1 MNVDRHTDP
10 TRPPESRASAH
21 KVDANGGERLH
32 YANMEFAIRASAEST
47 GGAFSIIEE
56 IAPLDTPLHVHH
68 HHDEIFYVLEGDH
81 VFTVGGTEFA
91 AGPGDLVFGPRGVP
105 HAQRRLIPRTGRI
118 LAMFSPAGFEGFFR
132 DLAEAAR
139 DGQVRPEEMNRI
151 AAAYGLTW
159 LV

>member
-1 MNVDRHTDP
+1 MDP
-10 TRPPESRASAH
+10 VPALDTHASVH
-21 KVDANGGERLH
+21 KVDADEGERIH
-32 YANMEFAIRASAEST
+32 YADMQFVIRASTEST
-47 GGAFSIIEE
+47 GGAFSVIEE

-68 HHDEIFYVLEGDH
+68 HHDELFYVLDGEH
-81 VFTVGGTEFA
+81 VFTVGDTEFA

-105 HAQRRLIPRTGRI
+105 HAQRRVIPRTGRI

-139 DGQVRPEEMNRI
+139 TDQLQPENLNRI

-159 LV
+159 LT

>member
-1 MNVDRHTDP
+1 MFT
-10 TRPPESRASAH
+10 TTTTKSSTCSRAITSSQ
-21 KVDANGGERLH
+21 
-32 YANMEFAIRASAEST
+32 F
-47 GGAFSIIEE
+47 
-56 IAPLDTPLHVHH
+56 
-68 HHDEIFYVLEGDH
+68 
-81 VFTVGGTEFA
+81 GGTEFA

-118 LAMFSPAGFEGFFR
+118 LAIFSPAGFEGFFR